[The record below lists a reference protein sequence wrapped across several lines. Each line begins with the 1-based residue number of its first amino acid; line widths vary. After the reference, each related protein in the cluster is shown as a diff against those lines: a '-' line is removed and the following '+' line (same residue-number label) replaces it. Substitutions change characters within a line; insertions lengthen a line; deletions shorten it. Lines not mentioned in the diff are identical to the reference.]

1 MTQRTDERKL
11 LVILAEMCFIK
22 LQTIKEITTELQ
34 ISQIME
40 FKEQYK
46 IQKPY

>member
-22 LQTIKEITTELQ
+22 LQTIEITTELQ

-46 IQKPY
+46 AQNPY